1 MKIITASKGG
11 RISLSVLKGK
21 PMGLENFPF
30 CLKINLDL
38 SEQNIVTA
46 LAIDFPTGTVLCTES
61 SVKVIDF
68 EFQDEW

>member
-21 PMGLENFPF
+21 PTGLENFPF
-30 CLKINLDL
+30 CLKINPDL

-46 LAIDFPTGTVLCTES
+46 LAIGFPTGTVLRTES
-61 SVKVIDF
+61 SAKVIAF